1 MEYVEY
7 IVWLNKTYDI
17 SPDETYNSINCL
29 LEMVSIRNEFLGLDG
44 YIEGSPFTNR
54 DWIRNKKEWIKR
66 NGTTALTFEEFKEYK
81 KEMVQKE
88 IELKTPYEWCVEAN
102 LRVLDI
108 NEWPLEWYGSKEKH
122 FFEFPTMPKNEF
134 LDALTQCKVKY
145 NSLQRKTDMYLEYRM
160 YGLVPYNLSPIQQ
173 GIQFGHAVVE
183 YQQNVKGLP
192 PYEAIYNKWAKKDK
206 TFIIL
211 NGGTTNVNPE
221 KFGTLN
227 QNLAALYFNQIVT
240 SEFYE
245 PDLGDQLTAVVFL
258 VDERVF
264 NKILY
269 PDFQEE
275 KLPYGTRKPSKKVE
289 TQLEER
295 NEANYQKWVEKIGG
309 PKNAFLREY
318 LKPLRLA

>member
-1 MEYVEY
+1 M
-7 IVWLNKTYDI
+7 
-17 SPDETYNSINCL
+17 YN
-29 LEMVSIRNEFLGLDG
+29 
-44 YIEGSPFTNR
+44 
-54 DWIRNKKEWIKR
+54 
-66 NGTTALTFEEFKEYK
+66 LTFNTNGKLMEEMEF
-81 KEMVQKE
+81 
-88 IELKTPYEWCVEAN
+88 KTPYQWCVELN
-102 LRVLDI
+102 IRVLDL
-108 NEWPLEWYGSKEKH
+108 NEWPLEWFGSKEKH
-122 FFEFPTMPKNEF
+122 YFMFPTMPKGEF
-134 LDALTQCKVKY
+134 LEALSECKVKA
-145 NSLQRKTDMYLEYRM
+145 NSMPRKTEMYLEYRM

-183 YQQNVKGLP
+183 YQQNVRNLP
-192 PYEAIYNKWAKKDK
+192 PHEAIYNKWAQKDK

-211 NGGTTNVNPE
+211 NGGTTNINPE

-227 QNLAALYFNQIVT
+227 QNLAALYFNGILT

-264 NKILY
+264 NRELY
-269 PDFQEE
+269 PEFQEE

-289 TQLEER
+289 TELQER

-309 PKNAFLREY
+309 PKNAFLREF